1 MIYTVN
7 FFCFIFLILLNRN
20 TVLDSQCQQKHY
32 GITSPISLA
41 CPKEIDHIYTQKLID
56 AMKPFGVFEDEEEL
70 NHRCVIENHKIF
82 DSVLFN
88 H

>member
-1 MIYTVN
+1 MKQYLN
-7 FFCFIFLILLNRN
+7 FLLSISFFLNRN
-20 TVLDSQCQQKHY
+20 TMLDSQHQQKHY

-70 NHRCVIENHKIF
+70 NHRYAIETIRY
-82 DSVLFN
+82 SYSILFN

>member
-1 MIYTVN
+1 MYHYDMILKIFSAVS
-7 FFCFIFLILLNRN
+7 FFLNRN
-20 TVLDSQCQQKHY
+20 TVLDSQHQQKHY

-70 NHRCVIENHKIF
+70 NHRCVT
-82 DSVLFN
+82 
-88 H
+88 

>member
-1 MIYTVN
+1 MILKFLSAVS
-7 FFCFIFLILLNRN
+7 FFLNRN
-20 TVLDSQCQQKHY
+20 TVLDSQRQQKHY

-70 NHRCVIENHKIF
+70 NHRYVIFK
-82 DSVLFN
+82 
-88 H
+88 

>member
-1 MIYTVN
+1 M
-7 FFCFIFLILLNRN
+7 
-20 TVLDSQCQQKHY
+20 LDSQRQQKHY

-70 NHRCVIENHKIF
+70 NHRYV
-82 DSVLFN
+82 VLKCKVFYSTFFN
-88 H
+88 HYFYKHIFMYQ

>member
-1 MIYTVN
+1 M
-7 FFCFIFLILLNRN
+7 
-20 TVLDSQCQQKHY
+20 LDSQRQQKHY

-70 NHRCVIENHKIF
+70 NHRYVIKNCKKRFFKFKFLI
-82 DSVLFN
+82 
-88 H
+88 